1 VKLGYRGHLFL
12 VSLVLTVLV
21 VGISG
26 FYLNQEL
33 RAWVGKNVR
42 EELGRHART
51 TQILMRQITTQDA
64 HDLDALADEV
74 AGSTGA
80 RVELFTSD
88 GVLLGDSRLGL
99 DGIAMAPRVSEA
111 ELVVWRDAMAREGGF
126 SDTVFTTDGDEAASI
141 KMVRAWDAPRGGS
154 GFVRLSRP
162 LSEVEEIKRGV
173 RLLLLLAAA
182 LGLIVAV
189 LMSGLAAHLMSRTLR
204 ELIAQVQQMLRG
216 SEPVPYG
223 LKVATASAIIDPT
236 HSIPHLATEL
246 SRRMNVL
253 AEDRDRFR
261 AVLESMNEGVLSL
274 DDKQHV
280 KMMNRA
286 AQKMFAPTLALFD
299 ERELSSQHVT
309 SFIRVP
315 VFLDLLEE
323 AARGKR
329 SMAEFTLS
337 GPPVRHIVAHVNP
350 RGEKNEGV
358 VLVLHDVSAVR
369 KLERVRKDFIANV
382 SHELRTPVSVIM
394 LNAETLIED
403 DALMSS
409 SPHARRFVEGMHR
422 HAERLSRLIS
432 DLLDIS
438 TLEAGQFRLER
449 EPVSVFGAALRV
461 MDSLEDKAQAKSQD
475 LDTDIP
481 LDLLVFVDAKAV
493 DQMLFNLVD
502 NAIKYAPEGGSILVR
517 ARHVDMLESASSR
530 DFVRIEVCDD
540 GPGLPA
546 SHRPRIFERFY
557 RVDEGRAR
565 DVGGT
570 GLGLSIVKH
579 FAEAQGGRVGV
590 MPNQP
595 QGSIFWV
602 RLPRAHEHDE
612 PAVEVAQPVE
622 VTTQGSAMRGDEDE

>member
-1 VKLGYRGHLFL
+1 MKLGYRGHLFL
-12 VSLVLTVLV
+12 VSLVLTVWA
-21 VGISG
+21 VGVSG
-26 FYLNQEL
+26 FYLNREL
-33 RAWVGKNVR
+33 RAWVEQNVR
-42 EELGRHART
+42 EELERHART
-51 TQILMRQITTQDA
+51 TQIVMRQISTQDA
-64 HDLDALADEV
+64 HELDALADEL
-74 AGSTGA
+74 AGSTGV
-80 RVELFTSD
+80 RVEMFTRE

-99 DGIAMAPRVSEA
+99 DGIARAPRVPA
-111 ELVVWRDAMAREGGF
+111 TELVVWRDAITRDGGF
-126 SDTVFTTDGDEAASI
+126 SDTVVITDDEAASM
-141 KMVRAWDAPRGGS
+141 KMVRAWDAPSGGA

-173 RLLLLLAAA
+173 RLLLFFAAA
-182 LGLIVAV
+182 LGLLVAV

-216 SEPVPYG
+216 SDPIPQDF
-223 LKVATASAIIDPT
+223 KAASASVTIDPS
-236 HSIPHLATEL
+236 HSIPQLATEL
-246 SRRMNVL
+246 SKRMNVL

-299 ERELSSQHVT
+299 EREFSSQHVT

-337 GPPVRHIVAHVNP
+337 GPPLRHIVAHVNP
-350 RGEKNEGV
+350 GGEKNEGV

-461 MDSLEDKAQAKSQD
+461 MDSLEDKAQAKNQNM
-475 LDTDIP
+475 DTDIP

-502 NAIKYAPEGGSILVR
+502 NAIKYAPKGGSILVR
-517 ARHVDMLESASSR
+517 ARHVDMLESATSR

-602 RLPRAHEHDE
+602 RLPRAREHDE

-622 VTTQGSAMRGDEDE
+622 VTTQGSAMLGDEEE

>member
-1 VKLGYRGHLFL
+1 MKLGYRGHLFL

-21 VGISG
+21 VGVSG
-26 FYLNQEL
+26 FYLNQAL
-33 RAWVGKNVR
+33 REWVEQNVR
-42 EELGRHART
+42 EELERHART
-51 TQILMRQITTQDA
+51 TQVLLREVGTGDV
-64 HDLDALADEV
+64 HRLDRVADEL
-74 AGSTGA
+74 AASTGM
-80 RVELFTSD
+80 RVELVTLD
-88 GVLLGDSRLGL
+88 GERRGDSALE
-99 DGIAMAPRVSEA
+99 IEEFAQAARVSPEEIERWKQA
-111 ELVVWRDAMAREGGF
+111 VVATGGW
-126 SDTVFTTDGDEAASI
+126 SDTVPERVGAPASMQ
-141 KMVRAWDAPRGGS
+141 MVRAWRGRSGEA

-162 LSEVEEIKRGV
+162 LSEVEEITRGV
-173 RLLLLLAAA
+173 RLLLFFAAA
-182 LGLIVAV
+182 LALIVAV

-204 ELIAQVQQMLRG
+204 ELIEQVQQMVQG
-216 SEPVPYG
+216 DESNNQ
-223 LKVATASAIIDPT
+223 VASVARDPD
-236 HSIPHLATEL
+236 SIPQLATEL
-246 SRRMNVL
+246 SHRMNVL
-253 AEDRDRFR
+253 AGDRDRFR
-261 AVLESMNEGVLSL
+261 AVLESMNEGVLAL
-274 DDKQHV
+274 DEKQHV
-280 KMMNRA
+280 TMMNRA

-299 ERELSSQHVT
+299 EREISEQHVT

-329 SMAEFTLS
+329 SMAEFVLS
-337 GPPVRHIVAHVNP
+337 GPPTRHIVAHVNP
-350 RGEKNEGV
+350 RGEQHEGA
-358 VLVLHDVSAVR
+358 VLVLHDVSEVR

-394 LNAETLIED
+394 LNAETLMD
-403 DALMSS
+403 DDVLLST

-422 HAERLSRLIS
+422 HAERLARLIS

-449 EPVSVFGAALRV
+449 EPVSVLGAALRV
-461 MDSLEDKAQAKSQD
+461 MDSLEDKARAKSQD
-475 LDTDIP
+475 MDTDIA
-481 LDLLVFVDAKAV
+481 LDLLVYVDAKAL

-502 NAIKYAPEGGSILVR
+502 NAIKYAPEGGQILVR
-517 ARHVDMLESASSR
+517 GRRVEMLESTRTR

-595 QGSIFWV
+595 KGSIFWV
-602 RLPRAHEHDE
+602 RLPKAWEHDE
-612 PAVEVAQPVE
+612 VAVEVAQPVE
-622 VTTQGSAMRGDEDE
+622 VTTEGSAMLEEE